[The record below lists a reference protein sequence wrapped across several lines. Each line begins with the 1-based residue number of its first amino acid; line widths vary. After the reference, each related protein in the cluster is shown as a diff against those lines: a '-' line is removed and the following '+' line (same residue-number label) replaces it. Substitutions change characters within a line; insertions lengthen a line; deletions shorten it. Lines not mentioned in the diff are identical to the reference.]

1 MTRRTAA
8 EKAPSVESPVQ
19 SPTSTEAPS
28 SRDPS
33 PPLPPPPPPPPQKAV
48 RTRLKIDKQVELLEI
63 CTRWIGHYTPDKN
76 GGKAFWDKVHEVFES
91 AGSKYSA
98 DSCKTYVQGRMHV
111 WDQGAPIE
119 EELEDPLRAW
129 ILAVDG
135 RKREEKVQK
144 IDEEKAKKEKADKR
158 KGDKEKAD
166 KEKADRKKADKERAE
181 KEKADKEKAAKR
193 SGSKK
198 PDHGE
203 DLTETGDI
211 SIPSIESDLPKHK
224 LSDITRVGELAVKK
238 LRTRS
243 FVDEGRPAQF
253 TRQTRATSLQAWS
266 SQQKPSVPPGS
277 GAKPAAKPAVAIP
290 PSFRTGE
297 KRKRPALKASVD
309 DAPGPSARPKK
320 KVKTTNDF
328 LEERTNGLEGHLIRI
343 EESIGGKFE
352 ELKKE
357 LGGLRSEIT
366 NLTEWHVQLN
376 EAINNE
382 RGIVVKGST
391 EEVSRTSEVVENTT
405 AEFEVTDQSPERDES
420 TSTNESDAE
429 IIEDAVQTTQGA
441 GLKTIEEVTETSILG
456 EGEEQTAYRGT
467 LPRADALTA
476 ESSGDEPSSSSSD
489 EDENVPPPRF
499 ATKSARHL

>member
-1 MTRRTAA
+1 MARRTAA
-8 EKAPSVESPVQ
+8 EKAPSAESPVQ
-19 SPTSTEAPS
+19 SPTSQEAPS

-33 PPLPPPPPPPPQKAV
+33 PLPPPPPQKAV

-63 CTRWIGHYTPDKN
+63 CTRWIGHYSPDKN

-119 EELEDPLRAW
+119 EELEEPLRAW

-135 RKREEKVQK
+135 RKIEEKEQK

-158 KGDKEKAD
+158 KEEKEKAD
-166 KEKADRKKADKERAE
+166 KEKADRKKAIKERAE
-181 KEKADKEKAAKR
+181 KEKADKEKAAKG

-198 PDHGE
+198 PVASKTPDHEE
-203 DLTETGDI
+203 DLTEIGDI
-211 SIPSIESDLPKHK
+211 SIPSIESDLPKYK
-224 LSDITRVGELAVKK
+224 LSDITRVGELPVKK
-238 LRTRS
+238 QRTRS
-243 FVDEGRPAQF
+243 FVHEGGPAKF
-253 TRQTRATSLQAWS
+253 TRQTRATSLQAGPT
-266 SQQKPSVPPGS
+266 QRKPSVPPGL
-277 GAKPAAKPAVAIP
+277 GAKPTVAIP
-290 PSFRTGE
+290 PSSTTGE
-297 KRKRPALKASVD
+297 KRKRPAPKASVD

-328 LEERTNGLEGHLIRI
+328 LEQQMEGHLIRF

-357 LGGLRSEIT
+357 LGGLRSDIT
-366 NLTEWHVQLN
+366 NLNEWHVQLN

-391 EEVSRTSEVVENTT
+391 DEVSKASEVVVNST
-405 AEFEVTDQSPERDES
+405 AESEVTDQSPERDES
-420 TSTNESDAE
+420 KSTNESDAE
-429 IIEDAVQTTQGA
+429 MIEDAVQTTQSA
-441 GLKTIEEVTETSILG
+441 GLKTIEEVTETSILR
-456 EGEEQTAYRGT
+456 EEE
-467 LPRADALTA
+467 DAPTA
-476 ESSGDEPSSSSSD
+476 ESSGDEALSTSSD
-489 EDENVPPPRF
+489 EDENVPTPTSS
-499 ATKSARHL
+499 TKPAWSARNCME

>member
-1 MTRRTAA
+1 MARRTAA
-8 EKAPSVESPVQ
+8 EKASSAESPVQ
-19 SPTSTEAPS
+19 SPTSQEAPS

-33 PPLPPPPPPPPQKAV
+33 PPPPPPPPPPQKAV
-48 RTRLKIDKQVELLEI
+48 RTRLKIDKQVELLGI
-63 CTRWIGHYTPDKN
+63 CTRWIGHYNPDKN
-76 GGKAFWDKVHEVFES
+76 GGKAFWDKVREVFES

-119 EELEDPLRAW
+119 EELEEPLRAW

-135 RKREEKVQK
+135 RKREEKEQK
-144 IDEEKAKKEKADKR
+144 IEEEKAKKEKADKR
-158 KGDKEKAD
+158 KEDKEKAD

-181 KEKADKEKAAKR
+181 KENADKEKAAKR

-198 PDHGE
+198 PVASKTPDHEE
-203 DLTETGDI
+203 DLTETGDT

-224 LSDITRVGELAVKK
+224 LSDITPVGELPVKK
-238 LRTRS
+238 PRTRS

-253 TRQTRATSLQAWS
+253 TRQTRATSLQAGS
-266 SQQKPSVPPGS
+266 TQRKPSVPPGL
-277 GAKPAAKPAVAIP
+277 GAKPTVAIP
-290 PSFRTGE
+290 PSSTTGE
-297 KRKRPALKASVD
+297 KRKRPAPKASVD

-328 LEERTNGLEGHLIRI
+328 RTNGLEGHLIRI

-366 NLTEWHVQLN
+366 NLNDWHVQLN

-382 RGIVVKGST
+382 RGIVVRGST
-391 EEVSRTSEVVENTT
+391 AEVSKASEVVANTT
-405 AEFEVTDQSPERDES
+405 AESEVTDQSPERDES
-420 TSTNESDAE
+420 KSTNESDAE
-429 IIEDAVQTTQGA
+429 MIEDA
-441 GLKTIEEVTETSILG
+441 GLETIEEVTETSILR
-456 EGEEQTAYRGT
+456 EGEEQTAYRGA
-467 LPRADALTA
+467 PPSADAPTA
-476 ESSGDEPSSSSSD
+476 ESSGDEAFLTSSD
-489 EDENVPPPRF
+489 EDENVSNPTF
-499 ATKSARHL
+499 STKPAWSARNCLE